1 VEPGIARLNAL
12 DAMKLPG
19 PGMPVTGPGAGTG
32 AGLGPSQQA
41 LAQLVWGIAGLKSD
55 PHVKPV
61 YAVDRKTLRSL
72 LTLGLGDQIKYVKS
86 FVKYE
91 ITEQGVKAFFSD
103 GSVEEGT
110 LLMLIGAEG
119 VASAVRKQFLPNY
132 RYVETGTRCL
142 YGKTPVTD
150 DFVARFTPIAL
161 SGMGVMKNT
170 NKPGV
175 FLEAMR
181 FPYDAS
187 NESKGKLAKVN
198 DYMYWV
204 LGGKAEDIGLDDSQ
218 FHGLSGEAAAAL
230 TAELTKDWH
239 PSTRCLFEQQDVSQ
253 CTPLRL
259 VSARPARPDWKSSA
273 SVTLLG
279 DAAHAMMPAGGS
291 GANTALA
298 DAALLLEL
306 IIQEGISESMLTKYV
321 NGMWKYALPA
331 IEGSVAGA
339 EKLLGF
345 KGFEGAREIE
355 FL

>member
-1 VEPGIARLNAL
+1 
-12 DAMKLPG
+12 M
-19 PGMPVTGPGAGTG
+19 
-32 AGLGPSQQA
+32 
-41 LAQLVWGIAGLKSD
+41 
-55 PHVKPV
+55 
-61 YAVDRKTLRSL
+61 DRKTLRSL

-204 LGGKAEDIGLDDSQ
+204 LGGKAEDICLDDSQ